1 MPVEITTVKT
11 IACKHCGAEAV
22 VKYGQYKGVPRYFC
36 KVCKKK
42 FKADDNLSGMRIPT
56 HEIASA
62 LNLYYDGQS
71 VRAIG
76 RHFNQENGHTPS
88 TATIYEWIQKYSQYL
103 TNSTKNYHPQGI
115 GNEWVADETVLKI
128 GGSQLWLWDIIDT
141 HSRMLLASRL
151 SRSRTT
157 KDAQI
162 LIDRAV
168 KFAGK
173 QPQTVLTDSLASY
186 LDVSYGKDAEHVQGN
201 PFSTIEG
208 ENTSKI
214 ERWHGTLKQRTKVMR
229 GLKNFET
236 ALDFT
241 DTYLAYYNFMRPH
254 ESLDNKT
261 PAEFAGVVYPYR
273 NWDDVI
279 RNYKPPIR
287 ITIEHQP
294 RTEIKPPRTFVGRH
308 PIHIR
313 TSQAKPRV
321 TRKPILTGNNV
332 YVSKSGTMS
341 RHPFK
346 GGKKRRLY

>member
-1 MPVEITTVKT
+1 MPVEIKTVQT
-11 IACKHCGAEAV
+11 ITCKHCGAEAV
-22 VKYGQYKGVPRYFC
+22 VRYGQYKGVPRYFC
-36 KVCKKK
+36 KVCQKK
-42 FKADDNLSGMRIPT
+42 FKADDNLSGMRIST
-56 HEIASA
+56 NEISSA

-103 TNSTKNYHPQGI
+103 TESTKDYHPTGI
-115 GNEWVADETVLKI
+115 GSEWVADETVLKI

-141 HSRMLLASRL
+141 HSRVLLASRL

-173 QPQTVLTDSLASY
+173 EPKTVLTDQLPSY
-186 LDVSYGKDAEHVQGN
+186 LDMFYGKDAEHLQGS
-201 PFSTIEG
+201 PFSTKDG
-208 ENTSKI
+208 ESTSKI
-214 ERWHGTLKQRTKVMR
+214 ERWHGTLKARTKVMR

-241 DTYLAYYNFMRPH
+241 DAYLAYYNFMRPH
-254 ESLDNKT
+254 ESLDGKT
-261 PAEFAGVVYPYR
+261 PAEFAGIKYPYR

-279 RNYKPPIR
+279 RNYKPKTK

-294 RTEIKPPRTFVGRH
+294 RSVYKPERTYVGRH
-308 PIHIR
+308 PKHVRVKTPKIKFPPMSDLGDGIVYNKR
-313 TSQAKPRV
+313 TGRGHLK
-321 TRKPILTGNNV
+321 IW
-332 YVSKSGTMS
+332 
-341 RHPFK
+341 
-346 GGKKRRLY
+346 

>member
-1 MPVEITTVKT
+1 MPVEIQTTKT
-11 IACKHCGAEAV
+11 ITCKHCGVEAV

-56 HEIASA
+56 SEIASA

-76 RHFNQENGHTPS
+76 RHFKQENGHTPS

-103 TNSTKNYHPQGI
+103 TESVKDYHPAGI

-141 HSRMLLASRL
+141 HSRVLLASRL
-151 SRSRTT
+151 TRSRTT

-162 LIDRAV
+162 LMDRAV

-173 QPQTVLTDSLASY
+173 EPKTVLTDQLPSY
-186 LDVSYGKDAEHVQGN
+186 TDVSYGKDAEHIHGN
-201 PFSTIEG
+201 PFSTVDG
-208 ENTSKI
+208 ESTSKI
-214 ERWHGTLKQRTKVMR
+214 ERWHGTLKSRTKVMR

-254 ESLDNKT
+254 ESLAGKT
-261 PAEFAGVVYPYR
+261 PAEYAGVKYPYR

-279 RNYKPPIR
+279 RNYKPQSKV
-287 ITIEHQP
+287 TIEHQP
-294 RTEIKPPRTFVGRH
+294 RTGYKPVRTYIGRH
-308 PIHIR
+308 PKRVR
-313 TSQAKPRV
+313 TPKIKFPPTVDAGDGIVYSR
-321 TRKPILTGNNV
+321 RTGRGHL
-332 YVSKSGTMS
+332 K
-341 RHPFK
+341 
-346 GGKKRRLY
+346 LY